1 MTDGQEKAPEEQ
13 APVVKHSDEDY
24 LDFLAMIAMEYEDF
38 VEAEKVMDACH
49 LSAENEDRQAARQ
62 AYVRAMSAS
71 RRERREQKEH
81 HSIATW
87 KGVHCRP
94 TRLMAYILLFMMLI
108 VPVAVANVS
117 DTCYRMANLL
127 VKTNEDQQT
136 VEIRMEKSQNV
147 YCNVPADWGGEYYFV
162 KLPSKLTLVSCE
174 SFFDNHQA
182 HYVTPDGAITT
193 FSEYNTETE
202 SSLGID
208 CASTS
213 YVDIN
218 GYQTFVTTYAE
229 VDYTLI
235 VWAIDDKW
243 FSLQT
248 YQLTNDELQEMI
260 RNVRRISS

>member
-108 VPVAVANVS
+108 VPVALATVPDACS
-117 DTCYRMANLL
+117 RMMSLL
-127 VKTNEDQQT
+127 VDKDVEQQT
-136 VEIRMEKSQNV
+136 ANIRM
-147 YCNVPADWGGEYYFV
+147 V
-162 KLPSKLTLVSCE
+162 KNQSLVSTVPPGLVWGI
-174 SFFDNHQA
+174 FF
-182 HYVTPDGAITT
+182 V
-193 FSEYNTETE
+193 FNT
-202 SSLGID
+202 
-208 CASTS
+208 
-213 YVDIN
+213 
-218 GYQTFVTTYAE
+218 
-229 VDYTLI
+229 
-235 VWAIDDKW
+235 
-243 FSLQT
+243 
-248 YQLTNDELQEMI
+248 
-260 RNVRRISS
+260 

>member
-108 VPVAVANVS
+108 VPVALATVPDACS
-117 DTCYRMANLL
+117 RMMGLLIDVDEEQQAIGIAMTNQQYAISYIPKEWAGKYYPLYIPNNL
-127 VKTNEDQQT
+127 
-136 VEIRMEKSQNV
+136 
-147 YCNVPADWGGEYYFV
+147 
-162 KLPSKLTLVSCE
+162 KLLSCS
-174 SFFDNHQA
+174 SFFDS
-182 HYVTPDGAITT
+182 VKFD
-193 FSEYNTETE
+193 
-202 SSLGID
+202 L
-208 CASTS
+208 
-213 YVDIN
+213 
-218 GYQTFVTTYAE
+218 
-229 VDYTLI
+229 
-235 VWAIDDKW
+235 
-243 FSLQT
+243 
-248 YQLTNDELQEMI
+248 LTKKGK
-260 RNVRRISS
+260 